1 MSMQLRRLI
10 VAGVSIL
17 VGVLLTYAIVYLRQ
31 PLIGPVSLGPI
42 PLGPVTFGFGTD
54 VAHFALSNVVL
65 LGISIAGVVAIWLDY
80 FMDTKI
86 LKS

>member
-17 VGVLLTYAIVYLRQ
+17 VGVLLTYAIIYLR
-31 PLIGPVSLGPI
+31 I

-54 VAHFALSNVVL
+54 VDHFALSKVVL
-65 LGISIAGVVAIWLDY
+65 LAISIAGVVAIWLDY
-80 FMDTKI
+80 FLDTKI

>member
-17 VGVLLTYAIVYLRQ
+17 VGVLLTYAIIYAR
-31 PLIGPVSLGPI
+31 I

-54 VAHFALSNVVL
+54 VDHFALSNVVL
-65 LGISIAGVVAIWLDY
+65 LATSIAGVLAIWLDY
-80 FMDTKI
+80 FLDTKI

>member
-17 VGVLLTYAIVYLRQ
+17 FGVLLTYAIIYLR
-31 PLIGPVSLGPI
+31 IR
-42 PLGPVTFGFGTD
+42 LGPVTFGFGTD
-54 VAHFALSNVVL
+54 IDHFALSNVAL
-65 LGISIAGVVAIWLDY
+65 LAISIAGVLAIWLDY
-80 FMDTKI
+80 FLDTKI